1 MKNNK
6 GFTLVEVL
14 VSLSLVAVIAI
25 FLFQIIY
32 LLRDIYVEKAV
43 KSELYIESSNIS
55 NVINKDIFTKSKENM
70 YIKQINKISD
80 DEIDITFRDNS
91 TNKIIINRENHTI
104 SYGDYSMKILKK
116 ADIGNIEL
124 YYNYDVTDLNK
135 NGIAYIK
142 IPITHKDY
150 NNDFGVSISYR
161 YDSSKTIV
169 NE

>member
-32 LLRDIYVEKAV
+32 LLRDVYVEKAV
-43 KSELYIESSNIS
+43 KSELYIESSNLS
-55 NVINKDIFTKSKENM
+55 NVINKDIVTKTESNNYVASIDKV
-70 YIKQINKISD
+70 SD
-80 DEIDITFRDNS
+80 NEIDITFKDNTTS
-91 TNKIIINRENHTI
+91 NIVINRENHTI
-104 SYGDYSMKILKK
+104 SYGDYNIKILEK

-124 YYNYDVTDLNK
+124 YYNYDVIDLKK
-135 NGIAYIK
+135 NGIVYIK

-150 NNDFGVSISYR
+150 NNDFGVVVTYR
-161 YDSSKTIV
+161 YDSSKTTV
-169 NE
+169 SD